1 MAVGTVSY
9 SRSGAYR
16 FPMHTGDVL
25 IHANLNEVVSLAY
38 NLMAHF
44 SWDPAFYISGMENT
58 YAQPSLHTNAVD
70 SLRYNC
76 NCTAQAIGS
85 HPGAVYL

>member
-44 SWDPAFYISGMENT
+44 SWDLHFT
-58 YAQPSLHTNAVD
+58 YLVWKTHTLSLVCKPM
-70 SLRYNC
+70 L
-76 NCTAQAIGS
+76 
-85 HPGAVYL
+85 